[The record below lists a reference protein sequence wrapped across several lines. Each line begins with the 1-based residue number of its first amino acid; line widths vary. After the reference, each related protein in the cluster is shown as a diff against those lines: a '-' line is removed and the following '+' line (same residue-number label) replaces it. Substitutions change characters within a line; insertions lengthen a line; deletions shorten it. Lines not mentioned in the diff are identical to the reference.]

1 MVREAMESAE
11 IRASAQ
17 ALARQLRRDI
27 ADDGGSSAAEFQR
40 LVGFIK
46 ELSQSMADRR
56 GGLRPRLSVFLLSD
70 VLQ

>member
-1 MVREAMESAE
+1 MKDVCDAAVVARMVREAMESSE

-17 ALARQLRRDI
+17 ALARQLGRDI

-46 ELSQSMADRR
+46 ELSQSTH
-56 GGLRPRLSVFLLSD
+56 GG
-70 VLQ
+70 Q